1 MKGDK
6 TSGAAQ
12 RGRQAKAGPMD
23 HDVRSITEQ
32 LARLGVSPSKGL
44 GQNFL
49 IDERVAERQ
58 VEFAGITKDDV
69 VLEIGPG
76 LGVLTR
82 RLAERAK
89 KVVAIEMDRK
99 LAENLRPTL
108 PANVELIVGDALEVP
123 FPEFDRMVSNL
134 PYSISSPIIFKLL
147 DHRFEKAVV
156 MLQKE
161 FADRMVAA
169 PDTDDY
175 SRLTVNVYYRA
186 ECRLLEKVP
195 RSRFWPAPKVDSAV
209 VELVPRAPP
218 FHVEDEKL
226 FFRLVEMLFQQRRKK
241 IGTVLKM
248 KNLMAAEERSKV
260 PFVDLRIEALSP
272 EQIGELCNAVHAL
285 RAK

>member
-1 MKGDK
+1 
-6 TSGAAQ
+6 
-12 RGRQAKAGPMD
+12 MD
-23 HDVRSITEQ
+23 HDVRSVTDQ
-32 LARLGVSPSKGL
+32 LARLGISPSKGL

-49 IDERVAERQ
+49 IDERVADRQ
-58 VEFAGITKDDV
+58 VAAAGISSDDT

-76 LGVLTR
+76 LGVLTK
-82 RLAERAK
+82 RLAQRAGR
-89 KVVAIEMDRK
+89 VIAIEMDRK

-108 PANVELIVGDALEVP
+108 PDNVQLVVGDALEVP
-123 FPEFDRMVSNL
+123 FPRFDRMVSNL

-147 DHRFEKAVV
+147 DHDFRKAMV

-195 RSRFWPAPKVDSAV
+195 RSRFWPPPKVDSAV
-209 VELVPRAPP
+209 VELVPRPSP
-218 FHVEDEKL
+218 FSVEDEKL
-226 FFRLVEMLFQQRRKK
+226 FFRLVDLLFQQRRKK

-248 KNLMAAEERSKV
+248 KGLMTSEQRSSV
-260 PFVDLRIEALSP
+260 PYVDDRVEALSP
-272 EQIGELCNAVHAL
+272 EQIGELSDAVADL
-285 RAK
+285 RTDRADDRSSS